1 MATTKKTTTKTTKK
15 TAKAKEAPTAQ
26 DIIGAYMEHVLEHG
40 DHPITIYKFCKANNF
55 TEAEFYQHFGS
66 FKNLKQGVWVAFH
79 KHTIAILHKDK
90 AFETYANKEKML
102 SYFYTLFE
110 MFTANRSYVLF
121 ALQEH
126 KHMLK
131 KLEQLKQLRTHVK
144 QFATELIEAG
154 NEQKNYKFTKNSVT
168 IFSEGAWLQLLFL
181 LNFWMEDNTAAF
193 EKTDLAIEKSVTAIF
208 DVFETTPLE
217 SIIDFGKFIFKNKF
231 QAAGMNNA
239 FAKN

>member
-1 MATTKKTTTKTTKK
+1 MATVKKPTKTTKK
-15 TAKAKEAPTAQ
+15 KKTAPTAQ
-26 DIIGAYMEHVLEHG
+26 DIISAYMDHVLEHG
-40 DHPITIYKFCKANNF
+40 DQPITIYKFCKESKF

-66 FKNLKQGVWVAFH
+66 FKTLKQQIWVAFH
-79 KHTIAILHKDK
+79 QHTIALLHKDD
-90 AFETYANKEKML
+90 AFEGYANKEKML
-102 SYFYTLFE
+102 SYFYTFFE
-110 MFTANRSYVLF
+110 MLTANRSYVLF
-121 ALQEH
+121 ALQQH

-154 NEQKNYKFTKNSVT
+154 NEQKNYKLTKNSVT

-181 LNFWMEDNTAAF
+181 LNFWMDDNSAAF
-193 EKTDLAIEKSVTAIF
+193 EKTDVAIEKSVTAIF

-217 SIIDFGKFIFKNKF
+217 SIIDFGKFLFKDKF
-231 QAAGMNNA
+231 QASGMNNA